1 MGEVKIKSG
10 NLYPIAIGEDMWNNL
25 NDATHSNNNGE
36 LIVVMG
42 TVENSGIYSP
52 SGSIIRTVHKDLST
66 YSWSVEIKADSP
78 ANLVIGFEGDGVKY
92 FNITSEYQKL
102 TFNNQ
107 SFIADRAFVMY
118 NRTGVTRTVYLRN
131 FMLNEGSTALPYQP
145 YFLTLPAHQYVNG
158 QWVDIPTHH
167 YTNGR
172 WQGELTSQSP
182 LKFRADG
189 EMLDWRI
196 EGATNP
202 EPETIVYGFHVDP
215 SIQDP
220 SNAVTYLEDAVGMT
234 PASMGSTSFNSGSWA
249 DAFFI
254 PNPCMVRYDGTVDY
268 YLDPADYSKRAD
280 GTASDIA
287 DPNYAGNAMM
297 EWGLIWYKFDTENLE
312 EGEVNFYVSN
322 KQVDDSYHCWCN
334 YDADGNIIPH
344 FYTAIY
350 NGTGTDKLRSISGVQ
365 LTPTNGS
372 GNATGQQEISRA
384 MANNTTTKTE
394 WYIDVLADRELIN
407 MLLVLIGK
415 SLNCQAV
422 FGRGLD
428 TGGQAAKEAYVTG
441 TLDDK
446 GLFWGVTGNGNNA
459 VKVFG
464 MENYWG
470 CVWHRVAGMVSVHD
484 ATTNS
489 NTVKIKLTH
498 STVDGT
504 TVNGFNSTG
513 NGYIDTGVEVAT
525 DVGVYIRKMK
535 YFDKG
540 YTPLLTTGGSSTTY
554 YSDYT
559 YVNYVG
565 TYYLL
570 AGGNSGNGLNA
581 GPFYFNL
588 HNGFSRSYWDIAA
601 CLSLKPR
608 AKVPYNPHNGVG
620 DWDETAQKY
629 KIPVTV
635 RGKNLF
641 NSETVTPVYLDVR
654 GIEHPSEK
662 SLTSDYIS
670 VKANTRY
677 TLGETGDIDSI
688 NDAAYCFYNSSKEL
702 LSSGTYTQ
710 SARGNIVKLLTPN
723 DCAYFRFTYN
733 HLRELVE
740 FVEGSYKTLPPY
752 STTTN
757 LYTDHQLMNGDS
769 IDYATTETTIP
780 IATGNNTLTV
790 DTAVQPSKVFVK
802 FEG

>member
-10 NLYPIAIGEDMWNNL
+10 NLALWDKQW
-25 NDATHSNNNGE
+25 
-36 LIVVMG
+36 LINV
-42 TVENSGIYSP
+42 SGVIEYDKNVWA
-52 SGSIIRTVHKDLST
+52 SIIDVRDINTIYLSGDVTKLNNSIYRIGRFTEYPELGVVGIRSTSLGGVLDVTNYNFCLVSCSLFSMPTTRQDL
-66 YSWSVEIKADSP
+66 VNE
-78 ANLVIGFEGDGVKY
+78 FM
-92 FNITSEYQKL
+92 ITL
-102 TFNNQ
+102 
-107 SFIADRAFVMY
+107 
-118 NRTGVTRTVYLRN
+118 
-131 FMLNEGSTALPYQP
+131 GSTPPTEFQP
-145 YFLTLPAHQYVNG
+145 YFLNRPAHQVTNG
-158 QWVDIPTHH
+158 QWVNIPTHH
-167 YTNGR
+167 YVNNR

-182 LKFRADG
+182 LKFKADG

-215 SIQDP
+215 SVQDP

-234 PASMGSTSFNSGSWA
+234 SASMESTSFNAGSWA

-415 SLNCQAV
+415 SLNVQAV

-428 TGGQAAKEAYVTG
+428 SGDQATKEAYVTG
-441 TLDDK
+441 TLDNK
-446 GLFWGVTGNGNNA
+446 GLFWGVTDNGNNA

-464 MENYWG
+464 IENYWG

-513 NGYIDTGVEVAT
+513 NGYIDTGVEVAA

-540 YTPLLTTGGSSTTY
+540 YTPLLTTGGSPATY

-559 YVNYVG
+559 YVNYVD
-565 TYYLL
+565 TYYLQ
-570 AGGNSGNGLNA
+570 AGGCSENGLAA
-581 GPFYFNL
+581 GPFYFVLRNW
-588 HNGFSRSYWDIAA
+588 FSRSHWNLAA

-620 DWDETAQKY
+620 DWDETEQKY
-629 KIPVTV
+629 VVPVTV
-635 RGKNLF
+635 NG
-641 NSETVTPVYLDVR
+641 
-654 GIEHPSEK
+654 
-662 SLTSDYIS
+662 
-670 VKANTRY
+670 
-677 TLGETGDIDSI
+677 
-688 NDAAYCFYNSSKEL
+688 
-702 LSSGTYTQ
+702 
-710 SARGNIVKLLTPN
+710 
-723 DCAYFRFTYN
+723 
-733 HLRELVE
+733 
-740 FVEGSYKTLPPY
+740 
-752 STTTN
+752 TTTN
-757 LYTDHQLMNGDS
+757 IFTDHQLMDGDS
-769 IDYATTETTIP
+769 IDYATDQTAIP
-780 IATGNNTLTV
+780 IAIGNNTLTV
-790 DTAVQPSKVFVK
+790 DTAVQPKSVFVK